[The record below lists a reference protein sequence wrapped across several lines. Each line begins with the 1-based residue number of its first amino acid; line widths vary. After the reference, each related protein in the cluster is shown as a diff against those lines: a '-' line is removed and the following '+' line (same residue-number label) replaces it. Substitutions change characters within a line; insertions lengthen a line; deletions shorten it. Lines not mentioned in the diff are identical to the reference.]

1 MKLVY
6 SLILTLLP
14 LTAFSQNKVGNG
26 GDGVFCK
33 KKGVTDAK
41 LLDFYEANIP
51 NITKEKKPEVI
62 AQAQLDKIKDAAPQ
76 LFKQYKKRLSEITA
90 EIEFKDN
97 IKLTDIKDSL
107 HLYEPLPKTCEVYQ
121 IAIRKHK
128 VIGAE
133 KRFIIRNDLWK
144 KLPPL
149 HQAGLLTHEIIYEH
163 LAKLGETDS
172 TKARKI
178 NSYLY
183 SNTLSPTGFWNLIKD
198 LELPIY
204 P

>member
-6 SLILTLLP
+6 SFILLLLP
-14 LTAFSQNKVGNG
+14 LTSFAQNKVGNG
-26 GDGVFCK
+26 GDGVFCE
-33 KKGVTDAK
+33 KKGTIDSK
-41 LLDFYEANIP
+41 LLDFYEADVVNT
-51 NITKEKKPEVI
+51 TKEKKPEAI
-62 AQAQLDKIKDAAPQ
+62 AQIQLDKIKDAAPQ
-76 LFKQYKKRLSEITA
+76 LFKQYKKRLSEITS

-107 HLYEPLPKTCEVYQ
+107 HLFEPLPKSCKVYQ
-121 IAIRKHK
+121 IAIRKPK
-128 VIGAE
+128 IIGNE

-144 KLPPL
+144 RLPPI

-172 TKARKI
+172 VKARKI

-183 SNTLSPTGFWNLIKD
+183 SNAITASGFWNLIKD